1 MQRSFY
7 TLRKFDDF
15 GSKRVTCGLIGA
27 GSSFEIQTF
36 PIILTDNFLSGDDC
50 YHIAIFSEIQRND
63 FAINRMKKLYDYVGG
78 LWCFIKIRT
87 WLCIFGDCLA
97 IVKCIARIVFVCTVQ
112 IRQHHGGNSAACR
125 PRFHRILWVLLQCI
139 QRGVRNFAYIVYPF
153 IVYADRKPAV
163 AFIVCRVGSKTLRVQ
178 GIALRQGSLRRCLH
192 ISCLRYHSFLFCFV
206 YISGKRWYKQ
216 SC

>member
-15 GSKRVTCGLIGA
+15 GSKRVTCWLIGA
-27 GSSFEIQTF
+27 GSSLEIQTF

-63 FAINRMKKLYDYVGG
+63 FAINRMKNLYDYIRG

-153 IVYADRKPAV
+153 IVYADRNLQLLLLFAELAV
-163 AFIVCRVGSKTLRVQ
+163 KL
-178 GIALRQGSLRRCLH
+178 
-192 ISCLRYHSFLFCFV
+192 
-206 YISGKRWYKQ
+206 SGYRA
-216 SC
+216 